1 MEVWMNRH
9 LIKRYYWKLNEK
21 AIPSKE
27 KKGKIYWLKN
37 DLYHLHFEDQEV
49 LRSLTTWL
57 NDCIM
62 DASQKLICKKL
73 GADEDNQSVL
83 NVQKRRGVLYRA
95 MKHEHIQLLHDG
107 SWQWLLTFCGNGRI
121 QICDS
126 LKTSLSGVNKKCVL
140 ASYKNCVP
148 VQKQTVGYNCGPFVI
163 AFADEVLDG
172 K

>member
-73 GADEDNQSVL
+73 GADEDYQSVS
-83 NVQKRRGVLYRA
+83 NV
-95 MKHEHIQLLHDG
+95 
-107 SWQWLLTFCGNGRI
+107 
-121 QICDS
+121 
-126 LKTSLSGVNKKCVL
+126 
-140 ASYKNCVP
+140 
-148 VQKQTVGYNCGPFVI
+148 
-163 AFADEVLDG
+163 
-172 K
+172 